1 MIEIA
6 VNNLAASTGARTV
19 TEEVDRVCRGCVI
32 DSRQVEEGTIFVAFP
47 GEKVDGND
55 FASRAI
61 ESGAGA
67 VVMTREPDAELVS
80 LAQDKGCAILLTD
93 DPVEFLLRL
102 AHVYR
107 LELGCLVVGITGSIG
122 KTTTKDVLAA
132 VLAKRY
138 RVWATKGNFNN
149 LIGMPLTVLSAPADT
164 EVLVLEMGMNHFHEI
179 ERLSQSANP
188 NLAIVS
194 KIGTSHIGIL
204 GSRENIA
211 RAKSEIVQGMCAAG
225 DFSPLLVLGGEDDF
239 TPFIRDTFSQ
249 PAGIDVMLAGVSDDD
264 EVRARVIHGEVRAR
278 DIRVDDEGHPVFT
291 LDFGQGDTVD
301 TMLAIPGVQSVPNA
315 VKAAAVAY
323 RLGVTPEQIDAAF
336 RGLTITG
343 HRQEIKRAKSGARII
358 DDSYNASAESMA
370 AGLDLLCSLICDG
383 SRMAILGEMG
393 EMGDEA
399 PRMHELVGA
408 YAAAKK
414 LDMLAC
420 VGGELAQLMAD
431 AARMM
436 GMDEDRIQVFS
447 DYQQVLDRMGG
458 ALENHDVV
466 LVKGSRFVE
475 LDRFVEGVC

>member
-1 MIEIA
+1 M
-6 VNNLAASTGARTV
+6 
-19 TEEVDRVCRGCVI
+19 
-32 DSRQVEEGTIFVAFP
+32 
-47 GEKVDGND
+47 
-55 FASRAI
+55 
-61 ESGAGA
+61 
-67 VVMTREPDAELVS
+67 
-80 LAQDKGCAILLTD
+80 
-93 DPVEFLLRL
+93 
-102 AHVYR
+102 
-107 LELGCLVVGITGSIG
+107 
-122 KTTTKDVLAA
+122 
-132 VLAKRY
+132 LAKRY

-211 RAKSEIVQGMCAAG
+211 RAKAEIVQGMCAAG
-225 DFSPLLVLGGEDDF
+225 DFLPLLVLGGEDDF
-239 TPFIRDTFSQ
+239 TPFIRDTFAQ

-264 EVRARVIHGEVRAR
+264 EVRAR
-278 DIRVDDEGHPVFT
+278 DIRVYDEGRPVFT
-291 LDFGQGDTVD
+291 LDFGQGETID

-315 VKAAAVAY
+315 VKAAAVSY
-323 RLGVTPEQIDAAF
+323 RLGVTPEQIDAA
-336 RGLTITG
+336 
-343 HRQEIKRAKSGARII
+343 
-358 DDSYNASAESMA
+358 YNASAESMA
-370 AGLDLLCSLICDG
+370 AGLDLLCSLSCTG

-458 ALENHDVV
+458 ALEKHDVV

>member
-93 DPVEFLLRL
+93 DPEEFLLRL

-138 RVWATKGNFNN
+138 HVWATKGNFNN

-211 RAKSEIVQGMCAAG
+211 RAKSE
-225 DFSPLLVLGGEDDF
+225 LVLGGEDDF
-239 TPFIRDTFSQ
+239 TPFIRDTFAQ

-264 EVRARVIHGEVRAR
+264 EVRAR

-370 AGLDLLCSLICDG
+370 AGLDLLCSLSCDG